1 MVCPTFTSNA
11 SACRTMEI
19 NAVGDFLLDILV
31 ALAPLLLD
39 LSFLFCLCR
48 CLPTRNTSIASN
60 ILHNCFCAVELINLL
75 PWRPVCDAHFAPKRT
90 VSAFC
95 ETNSIE
101 QRAFWI
107 ESSTRYMLTPT
118 RMSVSLMS
126 RRACSRSLW
135 MNRRPQL
142 LRTKASSMI

>member
-1 MVCPTFTSNA
+1 MLLL
-11 SACRTMEI
+11 CRTMEI

-48 CLPTRNTSIASN
+48 CLPIRNTSIASN
-60 ILHNCFCAVELINLL
+60 ILHNCFCAVELISLYHGGRCVTLILPQHEPYLL
-75 PWRPVCDAHFAPKRT
+75 FAK
-90 VSAFC
+90 
-95 ETNSIE
+95 TNSIE

-126 RRACSRSLW
+126 RRACSQSLW

-142 LRTKASSMI
+142 LRTKASCMI